1 MKKVLF
7 TQRVEIVESYG
18 ERRDCIDQCIP
29 RLIRTCGYLPIAVTN
44 SPEMTLDLLE
54 NIDIGGIVLT
64 GGNSL
69 VKYGGNAPE
78 RDETEK
84 LLLEH
89 AIKNHIPVYGLCR
102 GMQFVLD
109 FFGYPLERV
118 DGHVAVKHEVSGG
131 IANRVVNSF
140 HNYGCLRDS
149 IGAAEELEI
158 MDISTDGVIEAVK
171 HRDLPI
177 LCTMWHPERN
187 NPFEDEDIKMIKE
200 LFGE

>member
-1 MKKVLF
+1 MKKILF

-29 RLIRTCGYLPIAVTN
+29 RLIRECGYLPIAVIN
-44 SPEMTLDLLE
+44 NPEVTRDLLE
-54 NIDIGGIVLT
+54 SIDIGGIVLT

-84 LLLEH
+84 LLLKY
-89 AIKNHIPVYGLCR
+89 AIEKQIPVYGLCR

-109 FFGYPLERV
+109 YFGYPLERV
-118 DGHVAVKHEVSGG
+118 DGHVAVKHEVSGSL
-131 IANRVVNSF
+131 ANRVVNSF
-140 HNYGCLRDS
+140 HNYGCLWES
-149 IGAAEELEI
+149 IGVANELEI
-158 MDISTDGVIEAVK
+158 VDVSSDGVVEAVK

-177 LCTMWHPERN
+177 KCTMWHPERN
-187 NPFEDEDIKMIKE
+187 NPFENEDIMMIKE
-200 LFGE
+200 LFG